1 MSANQF
7 MLTAIET
14 TGKLNAPHQL
24 ELDADLPEN
33 TPERVR
39 VIVLFE
45 DDVRDISEDEW
56 LRAASANPAFDFL
69 KDEAEDIYTL
79 EDGRAVADEE

>member
-1 MSANQF
+1 

-14 TGKLNAPHQL
+14 TGTLNAPHQL

-33 TPERVR
+33 TPGRVR

-45 DDVRDISEDEW
+45 DSESDIPESEW
-56 LRAASANPAFDFL
+56 LAAASANPVFDFL

-79 EDGRAVADEE
+79 ADGRPLSDEE